1 MASFRNGNS
10 MGETAVTEEV
20 SAAGENM
27 NSVKKKEKD
36 SIRLVRAVLSDA
48 EELYELQK
56 ACFQALLEKYQDYEL
71 NPAAEPLEKTIGRLR
86 ENFTDFY
93 FIMLGN
99 RKIGGV
105 RIRHRDRECKL
116 GPIFLLTEYQGFGYA
131 QETICQA
138 EGKYPESVLWKLET
152 ILQEPKLC
160 HLYEKMGYRRT
171 GKTERVKDGM
181 DLVYYEKEV

>member
-1 MASFRNGNS
+1 MASFRNGDS

-105 RIRHRDRECKL
+105 RIRTGIGNVSL
-116 GPIFLLTEYQGFGYA
+116 GRFFF
-131 QETICQA
+131 
-138 EGKYPESVLWKLET
+138 
-152 ILQEPKLC
+152 
-160 HLYEKMGYRRT
+160 
-171 GKTERVKDGM
+171 
-181 DLVYYEKEV
+181 

>member
-1 MASFRNGNS
+1 

-56 ACFQALLEKYQDYEL
+56 ACFQTLLEKYQDYEL

-105 RIRHRDRECKL
+105 RIRHRECKL

-138 EGKYPESVLWKLET
+138 EGKYPESVLWRGSGSRHQVIRTRVPDQHIGKEQGRSLHRR
-152 ILQEPKLC
+152 IDLLQ
-160 HLYEKMGYRRT
+160 
-171 GKTERVKDGM
+171 VS
-181 DLVYYEKEV
+181 

>member
-1 MASFRNGNS
+1 MASFRNGDS

-131 QETICQA
+131 QETIVRQRGNIRKAFSGNWKPFSRSRSSVIFMKRWDTA
-138 EGKYPESVLWKLET
+138 ER
-152 ILQEPKLC
+152 
-160 HLYEKMGYRRT
+160 EKRSG
-171 GKTERVKDGM
+171 
-181 DLVYYEKEV
+181 

>member
-1 MASFRNGNS
+1 MASFRNGDS
-10 MGETAVTEEV
+10 MSETAVTEEV

-27 NSVKKKEKD
+27 NSVEKKEKD
-36 SIRLVRAVLSDA
+36 SIRLVRAELSDA
-48 EELYELQK
+48 EELHELQK

-116 GPIFLLTEYQGFGYA
+116 GPIFLLTGCRRSVRPHRPYTFLSFFSRRKDMSHSAGIFLFSRLFFS
-131 QETICQA
+131 QA
-138 EGKYPESVLWKLET
+138 S
-152 ILQEPKLC
+152 
-160 HLYEKMGYRRT
+160 
-171 GKTERVKDGM
+171 
-181 DLVYYEKEV
+181 

>member
-1 MASFRNGNS
+1 MASFRNGDS

-86 ENFTDFY
+86 ENLTD
-93 FIMLGN
+93 
-99 RKIGGV
+99 
-105 RIRHRDRECKL
+105 
-116 GPIFLLTEYQGFGYA
+116 YA

>member
-1 MASFRNGNS
+1 MASFRNGDS

-71 NPAAEPLEKTIGRLR
+71 NPAAEPLEKTI
-86 ENFTDFY
+86 
-93 FIMLGN
+93 
-99 RKIGGV
+99 
-105 RIRHRDRECKL
+105 
-116 GPIFLLTEYQGFGYA
+116 
-131 QETICQA
+131 CQA